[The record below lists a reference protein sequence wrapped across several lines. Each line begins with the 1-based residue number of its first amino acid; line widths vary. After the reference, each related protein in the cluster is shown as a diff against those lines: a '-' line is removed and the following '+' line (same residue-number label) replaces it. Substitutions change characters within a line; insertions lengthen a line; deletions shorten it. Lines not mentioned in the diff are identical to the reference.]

1 MNSEFF
7 TPTLDNRL
15 IFHLFEFLLSGVIA
29 LVILRA
35 WRNRSENAFFAR
47 QWCLLPAGGLLV
59 LSLGYSVVLVGVR
72 FFLRAEVAE
81 MPVIF
86 ASHLCLISAWIFI
99 FLQSWVVPKINL
111 RDCLGIGLGVSGLS
125 VLSLLF
131 GSYSTNSTVPFE
143 VLARF
148 FDGAALLVLAVT
160 IYRLRLL
167 GVFPAR
173 RILSASLSLFWL
185 ATVFHLG
192 SGELVSF
199 PIPANQLLFWNLEQ
213 FTFLAALFL
222 LALAIGEMSTN
233 LFDIVFI
240 RIQIAFLIL
249 ASLII
254 LVVTGTERTEYLAE
268 LRNRS
273 QSLGTYIA
281 AGLESGA
288 RRGQTLANTVS
299 REDLLG
305 RVAAD
310 FGNLPELLAIQIAAS
325 TESVTL
331 EIDPNG
337 QIRTVVST
345 TPDRDVLRFQDQDQ
359 YVLIDSILVNRSDQT
374 TARIRLYGFREH
386 VDRYTRRRIV
396 LIFGLFTAAVAL
408 ATIMIGFVVQHAQ
421 LMLQKQEQEIRARQ
435 EELAMASKM
444 SVLGELAGKVAH
456 EVNTPATTILSRA
469 SFLLKKWK
477 KMGLP
482 REAEEDLG
490 AIVEEAQR
498 VARIT
503 GSLLGFSRRHVFETH
518 SVSICEVLNKSV
530 QLIEE
535 DLKRRSISVNICGCP
550 CAYPVAG
557 DANALVQVFINL
569 LHNAIVATPEGNSLS
584 IEVSAVD
591 GDEPRVHIRLSDTGV
606 GIPEEHLPRIF
617 VPFFTTK
624 QIGKGTGLGLSVVY
638 GIITE
643 HQGSIKVESR
653 EGKGTTFHIEL
664 PSRSP
669 DA

>member
-35 WRNRSENAFFAR
+35 WRNRSENALFAK
-47 QWCLLPAGGLLV
+47 QWCLLPASGLLV

-72 FFLRAEVAE
+72 FFLHAEVAE

-86 ASHLCLISAWIFI
+86 ASHLCLTTAWMFI
-99 FLQSWVVPKINL
+99 FLQSWVVPKVNL
-111 RDCLGIGLGVSGLS
+111 RYCLGIGLGVSSLS

-131 GSYSTNSTVPFE
+131 GSHNPNNTVSFE
-143 VLARF
+143 VLARIL
-148 FDGAALLVLAVT
+148 DWVALLVLAVT
-160 IYRLRLL
+160 IYRLLFL
-167 GVFPAR
+167 VAFPAR
-173 RILSASLSLFWL
+173 RILAASLSLFWV

-254 LVVTGTERTEYLAE
+254 LVVTGTERTDYLAE

-273 QSLGTYIA
+273 QSLGTYIT

-288 RRGQTLANTVS
+288 RRGQTLAGTVS

-305 RVAAD
+305 RIATD
-310 FGNLPELLAIQIAAS
+310 FGNLPELVAIQIAAS
-325 TESVTL
+325 AESATL

-345 TPDRDVLRFQDQDQ
+345 TPDLDVLRFQDQDL
-359 YVLIDSILVNRSDQT
+359 YVLIDSFPVNWSDQT
-374 TARIRLYGFREH
+374 SARIRLFGAREY

-396 LIFGLFTAAVAL
+396 LIFSLFTGAVAL
-408 ATIMIGFVVQHAQ
+408 ATFMIGLVVHHAQ
-421 LMLQKQEQEIRARQ
+421 WMLQKQEEEIRARQ

-444 SVLGELAGKVAH
+444 SVLGKLAGTVAH

-477 KMGLP
+477 KIGLP

-490 AIVEEAQR
+490 AIVEQAQR

-503 GSLLGFSRRHVFETH
+503 TSLLGFSRRHVFEIT
-518 SVSICEVLNKSV
+518 SVSICEVIEKSV
-530 QLIEE
+530 SLIEE
-535 DLKRRSISVNICGCP
+535 DLKRHSINVNIRGCP

-557 DANALVQVFINL
+557 DANALVQVFVNL
-569 LHNAIVATPEGNSLS
+569 LHNAIDATPEGNSLS
-584 IEVSAVD
+584 IEVTTVD
-591 GDEPRVHIRLSDTGV
+591 GDQQRVHIGLSDTGV
-606 GIPEEHLPRIF
+606 GIPEEHLPSIF

-624 QIGKGTGLGLSVVY
+624 QMGKGTGLGLSVVY

-643 HQGSIKVESR
+643 HRGSIKVESQ
-653 EGKGTTFHIEL
+653 EGKGTTFYIEL
-664 PSRSP
+664 PSRRP

>member
-1 MNSEFF
+1 MLL

-35 WRNRSENAFFAR
+35 WRNRSKNAFFSK
-47 QWCLLPAGGLLV
+47 QWCLLPAGGLFV
-59 LSLGYSVVLVGVR
+59 LSFGYCVVLVGVR
-72 FFLRAEVAE
+72 FFLHAEVAE

-86 ASHLCLISAWIFI
+86 ASHLCLTIAWMFI
-99 FLQSWVVPKINL
+99 FLQSWTVPKMSL
-111 RDCLGIGLGVSGLS
+111 PYCFGIGLGVACLS
-125 VLSLLF
+125 VFSLLF
-131 GSYSTNSTVPFE
+131 GSHSSKGTASFE
-143 VLARF
+143 VLARIL
-148 FDGAALLVLAVT
+148 DGVALLVLAVT
-160 IYRLRLL
+160 IYRLL
-167 GVFPAR
+167 GLVVFPAR
-173 RILSASLSLFWL
+173 RILLASLGLFWL
-185 ATVFHLG
+185 GTVFHLG
-192 SGELVSF
+192 RGELVSF

-273 QSLGTYIA
+273 QSLGKYVA
-281 AGLESGA
+281 AGLESAA
-288 RRGQTLANTVS
+288 RRGQTLARTVS
-299 REDLLG
+299 QEDLLG
-305 RVAAD
+305 RIAAD
-310 FGNLPELLAIQIAAS
+310 FGNLPELLAVQVAA
-325 TESVTL
+325 TEESATL
-331 EIDPNG
+331 EIAPNG

-345 TPDRDVLRFQDQDQ
+345 TPDRDALRFQDQDQ
-359 YVLIDSILVNRSDQT
+359 YVLIDSFLVNWSDQT
-374 TARIRLYGFREH
+374 TARIRLYGSREH

-396 LIFGLFTAAVAL
+396 LIFGLFTGAVAL
-408 ATIMIGFVVQHAQ
+408 ATIMIGLVVHHAQ
-421 LMLQKQEQEIRARQ
+421 WMLQKQDEEIRARQ

-444 SVLGELAGKVAH
+444 SVLGELAGTVAH

-482 REAEEDLG
+482 RETEEDLG
-490 AIVEEAQR
+490 AIVEQAQQ

-503 GSLLGFSRRHVFETH
+503 TSLLGFSRRHVFEIT
-518 SVSICEVLNKSV
+518 SVSICEVIEKSV
-530 QLIEE
+530 SLIEE
-535 DLKRRSISVNICGCP
+535 DLKRRSISVNIRGCP
-550 CAYPVAG
+550 CSYPVAG

-591 GDEPRVHIRLSDTGV
+591 GDEPRVLVRLSDTGV

-624 QIGKGTGLGLSVVY
+624 QMGKGTGLGLSVVY

-643 HQGSIKVESR
+643 HRGSIKVESQ
-653 EGKGTTFHIEL
+653 EGKGTTFCIEL
-664 PSRSP
+664 PSRRP